1 MSNPSTSSSPDYAV
15 FMEILS
21 SLPCYRFHN
30 AVEVEKHLSEIT
42 EKDLV
47 VEVSTCSDRDRD
59 VVVSPLMDEYFIQK
73 DTPTIGYYC
82 QLRRT
87 LDENRDVIDGYLK
100 QLIKSIMIVLTC
112 IFAYIS
118 FNEVC
123 LSGDDDR

>member
-47 VEVSTCSDRDRD
+47 EEVSTC
-59 VVVSPLMDEYFIQK
+59 
-73 DTPTIGYYC
+73 
-82 QLRRT
+82 
-87 LDENRDVIDGYLK
+87 
-100 QLIKSIMIVLTC
+100 
-112 IFAYIS
+112 
-118 FNEVC
+118 
-123 LSGDDDR
+123 

>member
-1 MSNPSTSSSPDYAV
+1 MSNPSTSSSPDYVV

-21 SLPCYRFHN
+21 SLPCYRFRN

-118 FNEVC
+118 FNEVR